1 MYLCQYKQGELQ
13 CDTAVVPSFPPK
25 LASEWPPQR
34 GNRPLVAA
42 SRRFTMAEPE
52 MRPAEMCNE
61 FTSQGSIGRPTC
73 LGSVQ
78 AGHWTG
84 GPALPTEAKQSLAA
98 EAQRLQHLAQ
108 QRLGASAVVPSFEA
122 FLASRH
128 PSVAP
133 NALILD
139 SAAPPIPSAVA
150 HASAP
155 QPSSPEQA
163 GSGESSSPVTPSTPL
178 RSAPSSAPSSPLHSP
193 AEPVEPRA
201 TTAAAAPCAAGA
213 EPPAE
218 PPARIGPKSSPA
230 NRLSAVSGQ
239 SAQSRRMPRR
249 RSLSAK

>member
-1 MYLCQYKQGELQ
+1 
-13 CDTAVVPSFPPK
+13 
-25 LASEWPPQR
+25 
-34 GNRPLVAA
+34 
-42 SRRFTMAEPE
+42 
-52 MRPAEMCNE
+52 MRPAEMCNA

-84 GPALPTEAKQSLAA
+84 GPALLQTEARQSLAV

-163 GSGESSSPVTPSTPL
+163 GSGESSSPVTPSTRL
-178 RSAPSSAPSSPLHSP
+178 RSSASLAMAAHCV
-193 AEPVEPRA
+193 AETGPVA
-201 TTAAAAPCAAGA
+201 LL
-213 EPPAE
+213 
-218 PPARIGPKSSPA
+218 IY
-230 NRLSAVSGQ
+230 
-239 SAQSRRMPRR
+239 MI
-249 RSLSAK
+249 

>member
-1 MYLCQYKQGELQ
+1 
-13 CDTAVVPSFPPK
+13 
-25 LASEWPPQR
+25 
-34 GNRPLVAA
+34 
-42 SRRFTMAEPE
+42 MAEPE

-84 GPALPTEAKQSLAA
+84 GPALLPTEARQSLAA

-128 PSVAP
+128 PTVAP

-139 SAAPPIPSAVA
+139 SAAPPVPSAVA

-178 RSAPSSAPSSPLHSP
+178 RSAPSSAPSSAWAFGSSGS
-193 AEPVEPRA
+193 
-201 TTAAAAPCAAGA
+201 AAAASSTGRCASSRSRRRRPSTTSRSCCRRRCACRACAASRRA
-213 EPPAE
+213 RPQWLPLLLVACPAE
-218 PPARIGPKSSPA
+218 R
-230 NRLSAVSGQ
+230 
-239 SAQSRRMPRR
+239 
-249 RSLSAK
+249 